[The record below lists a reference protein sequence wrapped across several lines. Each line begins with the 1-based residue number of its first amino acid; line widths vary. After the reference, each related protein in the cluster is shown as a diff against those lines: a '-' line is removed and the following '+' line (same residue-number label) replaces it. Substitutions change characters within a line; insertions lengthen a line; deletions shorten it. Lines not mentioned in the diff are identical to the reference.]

1 MSVYP
6 PSRYQV
12 NSLCEIAISKNLI
25 EINVMNGFFGETAV
39 SEIIARVDEL
49 SHRKKSFVV
58 INFSKDSRINMAG
71 LKVLSGNRALNYTK
85 AKAYVLHSL
94 HQRLMVLLYML
105 LKGKNKPIAF
115 FGNRESA
122 NKWLKELVIY

>member
-1 MSVYP
+1 MGVYP

-12 NSLCEIAISKNLI
+12 NGLCEIAISQNLI

-49 SHRKKSFVV
+49 SHGKKSFVL
-58 INFSKDSRINMAG
+58 INFSKHSRINMAG
-71 LKVLSGNRALNYTK
+71 LKVLSSNRALNYAK
-85 AKAYVLHSL
+85 AKAYVLQSI
-94 HQRLMVLLYML
+94 HQRFMAFLYLVM
-105 LKGKNKPIAF
+105 KGKNKPIAF

-122 NKWLKELVIY
+122 NKWLKEQVIY